1 MDENKSLKMSRY
13 IFGGG
18 ILLQILCFVLLSLRG
33 DSGFYFYVFSCGLMV
48 YGLYANLKAKGLRPF
63 KKERLYATALLLF
76 VPYMG
81 PLIAMAIMFGT
92 PEQGVP
98 APRWRTV
105 LFSPCMIALSLIIF
119 LFIFLGPIAVQQFF
133 AFRVK
138 SAQYHLK
145 EAKQHIAAARE
156 GGKRGDIRRE
166 LAEADSRLAGVRRY
180 ALTDA
185 NAGWYLRWFL
195 SDSII
200 KEADLA
206 ALEKE
211 IATEKK
217 NNPGRK

>member
-63 KKERLYATALLLF
+63 KKKRLYATALLLF

-105 LFSPCMIALSLIIF
+105 LFSPWMIALSLCLI
-119 LFIFLGPIAVQQFF
+119 LGLIAFPQFYEFRAKF
-133 AFRVK
+133 AHVDLKKAKR
-138 SAQYHLK
+138 HLAVAK
-145 EAKQHIAAARE
+145 EAGRSDDVRKELDKAAYF
-156 GGKRGDIRRE
+156 
-166 LAEADSRLAGVRRY
+166 LAAVRRSG
-180 ALTDA
+180 LTDA
-185 NAGWYLRWFL
+185 NSSWFVRSSL
-195 SDSII
+195 GDRII
-200 KEADLA
+200 KESELA

-211 IATEKK
+211 IASAKK

>member
-1 MDENKSLKMSRY
+1 MDENKSLKLSRY

-63 KKERLYATALLLF
+63 KKKRLYATALLLF

-105 LFSPCMIALSLIIF
+105 LFAPWMIAFSLLI
-119 LFIFLGPIAVQQFF
+119 LLGPIYIAQFYEFRAKF
-133 AFRVK
+133 AHVD
-138 SAQYHLK
+138 LK
-145 EAKQHIAAARE
+145 NAKRHFAAAKE
-156 GGKRGDIRRE
+156 GGKSDDVRKE
-166 LAEADSRLAGVRRY
+166 LDKAAYFLAAVRKS

-185 NAGWYLRWFL
+185 NTGWFVRNSLG
-195 SDSII
+195 DKII
-200 KEADLA
+200 IESELA

-211 IATEKK
+211 IETAKM
-217 NNPGRK
+217 NSPGRQ